1 MGGGSGK
8 VGMFE
13 PFPQGAERFSPV
25 ADCCLFSTVDFRQS
39 AAVRRVEKNRVVAE
53 AVRPRRLRRDLSLDD
68 AGGLV
73 EDAAVMGE
81 RNVRDEARR
90 ARLELSRRELAVDG
104 RELGRVIGAVPA

>member
-1 MGGGSGK
+1 
-8 VGMFE
+8 
-13 PFPQGAERFSPV
+13 
-25 ADCCLFSTVDFRQS
+25 
-39 AAVRRVEKNRVVAE
+39 
-53 AVRPRRLRRDLSLDD
+53 DLSLDD

-104 RELGRVIGAVPA
+104 RELGRVIGAVPARRMHARGAAERLDLEPRIVGDRGQPGLFRVIAGLQARVLGEGLAGLLGLGKAREVGE